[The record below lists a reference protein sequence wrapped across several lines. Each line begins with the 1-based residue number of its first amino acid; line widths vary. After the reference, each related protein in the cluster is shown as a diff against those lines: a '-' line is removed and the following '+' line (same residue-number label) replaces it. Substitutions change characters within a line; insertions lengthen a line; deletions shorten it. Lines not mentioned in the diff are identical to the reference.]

1 MGCRSLAITFLAAAC
16 VACLALALP
25 SAAPGASPARA
36 APLPKPP
43 ESLHED
49 LLAAMEVF
57 ERGGRWKDADSAMLG
72 WSCGQQL
79 QALVFLYQATG
90 ERVWLDRLLKYAETM
105 FASLTPN
112 RDGFLSWRSRRY
124 SSAYA
129 EVQRGPANRSGTEME
144 PKTQWLSDARV
155 SRQVKDGRF
164 RLIAH
169 GSGTLKV
176 ESGQDGQPLPAVR
189 YQVGKAFSGPFGI
202 RLTPSAAPAEGDT
215 FTLITRRPKDFDYAV
230 HEGMVLMPICRAI
243 ELVKRDGALRPA
255 YGERADKLLGTIE
268 TQLIPKW
275 NRYWRETKR
284 GGLLVFPK
292 DPAFDPSGATLP
304 HNQYLPLGTVQ
315 ITLYRI
321 TGKPVYKE
329 RATKMARFFKSCLR
343 LVGNHYEWNYWDA
356 AGEWDK
362 PWDKPQEKR
371 PEDTGH
377 GSLDIGFVL
386 ACAESGIVFTE
397 TDLKR
402 FAKTLLEAMWNGSL
416 EEPTVGGYV
425 NSPKPSRQ
433 SGNLHEWLMLC
444 NVEPKVRPMCEPVIL
459 REGSLWAKAQLYLL
473 RSDGA
478 AKAPGK

>member
-1 MGCRSLAITFLAAAC
+1 MTKGILDRSLLLSAVLSVLMSLSNSCRAQDAPRGNQPD
-16 VACLALALP
+16 ALY
-25 SAAPGASPARA
+25 
-36 APLPKPP
+36 K
-43 ESLHED
+43 D
-49 LLAAMEVF
+49 LVAAMDVF

-79 QALVFLYQATG
+79 QALVCLYQATG
-90 ERVWLDRLLKYAETM
+90 ERAWLDRLFKYAETM
-105 FASLTPN
+105 FSNLTPN

-124 SSAYA
+124 SPAYA
-129 EVQRGPANRSGTEME
+129 EVRRGSANRSGAEME
-144 PKTQWLSDARV
+144 PKTQWISDAAV

-164 RLIAH
+164 RLVAH

-176 ESGQDGQPLPAVR
+176 ESVQDGRPLPAIR
-189 YQVGKAFSGPFGI
+189 HEAGEAFSGPFGI
-202 RLTPSAAPAEGDT
+202 LLTLAAAPAEGDT

-243 ELVKRDGALRPA
+243 ELVKRDAALRAA

-284 GGLLVFPK
+284 GGFLVFPK
-292 DPAFDPSGATLP
+292 DPAFNPSGATLP

-315 ITLYRI
+315 TTLYRI

-343 LVGNHYEWNYWDA
+343 LVGDHYEWNYWDA
-356 AGEWDK
+356 AGEWDN
-362 PWDKPQEKR
+362 PWDKPREKR

-386 ACAESGIVFTE
+386 ACADSGIVFTQ

-402 FAKTLLEAMWNGSL
+402 FALTLIEAMWNGSL
-416 EEPTVGGYV
+416 EKPTVGAWV
-425 NSPKPSRQ
+425 NTTRTSRQ
-433 SGNLHEWLMLC
+433 SGNLHEWLLLC
-444 NVEPKVRPMCEPVIL
+444 KVEPKVQAICERIIPA
-459 REGSLWAKAQLYLL
+459 EGSLWAKAQLYLL
-473 RSDGA
+473 WSDQA
-478 AKAPGK
+478 ARARGK